1 MALIRSFRNV
11 LDRKI
16 RVLLVFAVS
25 FVLLGLGTFWPKAVA
40 ISPGLENLPGP
51 FVTSGGVMNGS
62 IVVASSVGHGPV
74 GGAHT
79 MDVMGAIIVAS
90 KLGMKTSSG
99 MLEPTMDDYVSTY
112 DFGTARIT
120 LKDTTTNWIVVGGP
134 GVNQVS
140 WYYNNL
146 RNGTGDR
153 VLPAYFDKDSNG
165 TDMIRVVS
173 TGHTYEIEH
182 DAQGRTTADYGL
194 ILVFQDGG
202 RSVMLLA
209 GLGGSGTW
217 VSCDVI
223 STYESWSLH
232 GSVAVVRYRDGNGD
246 GLLDE
251 LSIVEQVPGG
261 FSLSY
266 VAPVGLVIFS
276 AELVPRLKSLGK
288 KILRQRMLSKVCL
301 LLFLAL
307 VSQVS
312 FTAFSTDLSYN
323 TYTFKD
329 FSHPFV
335 NSGGLMNSSVV
346 VASSVGHGPV
356 GGAHTMDVMGAIVI
370 ASGLGM
376 DAIGGSLSSTL
387 DDYIS
392 VYDGVSARVSFLSL
406 KSNLLVVGGPGV
418 NQVSWYYNNL
428 RNGTGDRVLPAYFDK
443 DSNGTD
449 MIRVVSTGHTYEI
462 EHDAQGRTTA
472 DYGLIDLFYDANEG
486 VWVLIAAGLGGSGT
500 LAASR
505 LIGNHKNWS
514 LFGQAAV
521 VKYADTN
528 GDGYLDA
535 ANIVESVGV
544 GQSIDVYSD
553 PDCRNSMGSI
563 VWGLLSPG
571 EAKNVT
577 VYVRNEGEANTV
589 LSLSAYNWTPTEAS
603 NFMRITS
610 DYTGA
615 PLQLGQ
621 MLPLVVTLT
630 VDQNISQITD
640 FGVTIDINS
649 T

>member
-11 LDRKI
+11 LDRRI
-16 RVLLVFAVS
+16 RVVLIFAVS
-25 FVLLGLGTFWPKAVA
+25 FVLLGLGTFWPKALA
-40 ISPGLENLPGP
+40 NSPGLENLPGP
-51 FVTSGGVMNGS
+51 FVTSGGVTNGS

-99 MLEPTMDDYVSTY
+99 VLEPTMDDYISTY

-146 RNGTGDR
+146 RNGTGGR
-153 VLPAYFDKDSNG
+153 VLPAYFDKASNG
-165 TDMIRVVS
+165 TDLIRVTS
-173 TGHTYEIEH
+173 TGHTYGVEH
-182 DAQGRTTADYGL
+182 DAQGR
-194 ILVFQDGG
+194 I
-202 RSVMLLA
+202 
-209 GLGGSGTW
+209 
-217 VSCDVI
+217 
-223 STYESWSLH
+223 
-232 GSVAVVRYRDGNGD
+232 
-246 GLLDE
+246 
-251 LSIVEQVPGG
+251 
-261 FSLSY
+261 
-266 VAPVGLVIFS
+266 
-276 AELVPRLKSLGK
+276 
-288 KILRQRMLSKVCL
+288 
-301 LLFLAL
+301 
-307 VSQVS
+307 
-312 FTAFSTDLSYN
+312 
-323 TYTFKD
+323 
-329 FSHPFV
+329 
-335 NSGGLMNSSVV
+335 
-346 VASSVGHGPV
+346 
-356 GGAHTMDVMGAIVI
+356 
-370 ASGLGM
+370 
-376 DAIGGSLSSTL
+376 
-387 DDYIS
+387 
-392 VYDGVSARVSFLSL
+392 
-406 KSNLLVVGGPGV
+406 
-418 NQVSWYYNNL
+418 
-428 RNGTGDRVLPAYFDK
+428 
-443 DSNGTD
+443 
-449 MIRVVSTGHTYEI
+449 
-462 EHDAQGRTTA
+462 TA

-486 VWVLIAAGLGGSGT
+486 VWVIIAAGLGGSGT

-505 LIGNHKNWS
+505 LIGDHRNWS

-535 ANIVESVGV
+535 VTIVESVGV

-571 EAKNVT
+571 QAKNVT
-577 VYVRNEGEANTV
+577 VYVRNEGETNTV

-615 PLQLGQ
+615 PLRPGQ
-621 MLPLVVTLT
+621 ALPLVVTLT

>member
-1 MALIRSFRNV
+1 MVFIRLFRSV

-25 FVLLGLGTFWPKAVA
+25 FVLLGVGIFWPKALA
-40 ISPGLENLPGP
+40 DSPGLENLPCP

-120 LKDTTTNWIVVGGP
+120 VRDTTTNWIVVGGP

-146 RNGTGDR
+146 RNGTGGR
-153 VLPAYFDKDSNG
+153 VLPAYFDKALNG
-165 TDMIRVVS
+165 TDLIRVAS
-173 TGHTYEIEH
+173 TGHTYGVEH
-182 DAQGRTTADYGL
+182 DAQGR
-194 ILVFQDGG
+194 I
-202 RSVMLLA
+202 
-209 GLGGSGTW
+209 
-217 VSCDVI
+217 
-223 STYESWSLH
+223 
-232 GSVAVVRYRDGNGD
+232 
-246 GLLDE
+246 
-251 LSIVEQVPGG
+251 
-261 FSLSY
+261 
-266 VAPVGLVIFS
+266 
-276 AELVPRLKSLGK
+276 
-288 KILRQRMLSKVCL
+288 
-301 LLFLAL
+301 
-307 VSQVS
+307 
-312 FTAFSTDLSYN
+312 
-323 TYTFKD
+323 
-329 FSHPFV
+329 
-335 NSGGLMNSSVV
+335 
-346 VASSVGHGPV
+346 
-356 GGAHTMDVMGAIVI
+356 
-370 ASGLGM
+370 
-376 DAIGGSLSSTL
+376 
-387 DDYIS
+387 
-392 VYDGVSARVSFLSL
+392 
-406 KSNLLVVGGPGV
+406 
-418 NQVSWYYNNL
+418 
-428 RNGTGDRVLPAYFDK
+428 
-443 DSNGTD
+443 
-449 MIRVVSTGHTYEI
+449 
-462 EHDAQGRTTA
+462 TA
-472 DYGLIDLFYDANEG
+472 DYGLIDLFYDSNEG

-505 LIGNHKNWS
+505 LIGNHRNWS

-535 ANIVESVGV
+535 VSIVESVGV

-553 PDCRNSMGSI
+553 PDCRNSMVSI

-577 VYVRNEGEANTV
+577 VYVRNEGEANAV

-615 PLQLGQ
+615 PLRPGQ
-621 MLPLVVTLT
+621 VLPFVVTLT